1 MQLSYTNKIEF
12 WKISNAYHYFL
23 FPRISK
29 LFNNFLVLR
38 TQYMESQKK
47 KNAKTLHCINVM
59 YKWKYQNFKN
69 QQIT

>member
-47 KNAKTLHCINVM
+47 KKKMLKLYIVLMLCTSESTKILKTN
-59 YKWKYQNFKN
+59 K
-69 QQIT
+69 